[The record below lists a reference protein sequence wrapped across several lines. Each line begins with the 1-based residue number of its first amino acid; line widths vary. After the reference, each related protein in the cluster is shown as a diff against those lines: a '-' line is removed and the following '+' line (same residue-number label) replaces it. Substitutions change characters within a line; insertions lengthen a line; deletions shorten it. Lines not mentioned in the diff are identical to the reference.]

1 MADLSL
7 SSKKIVG
14 QTRLLESISSY
25 LETKPLSFTLKESFD
40 ARGTKGCLEVVVINK
55 CPSFKHN
62 LFTS

>member
-1 MADLSL
+1 MTKVFYKSKESL
-7 SSKKIVG
+7 G